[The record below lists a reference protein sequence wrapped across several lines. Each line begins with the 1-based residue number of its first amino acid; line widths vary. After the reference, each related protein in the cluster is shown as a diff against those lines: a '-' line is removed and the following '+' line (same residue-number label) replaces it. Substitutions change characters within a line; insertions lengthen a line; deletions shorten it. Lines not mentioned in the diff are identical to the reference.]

1 MLESTAQAVVA
12 MLKVDPTINT
22 SERARI
28 VDLLT
33 KPPKADDPT
42 ATARIL
48 KRGEVAKL
56 VGRSTRTIDL
66 WRKAGLLKPVQ
77 LPGHSRALG
86 FRLTEVQK
94 LVGG

>member
-12 MLKVDPTINT
+12 MLKVDPTINA

-33 KPPKADDPT
+33 KPPKTDDPT

-86 FRLTEVQK
+86 FRLSEVQK

>member
-1 MLESTAQAVVA
+1 MLDTTKQAVTA
-12 MLKVDPTINT
+12 IIKADPTLNT
-22 SERARI
+22 NDRVRLIALLDKGDKQPDTAPVRI
-28 VDLLT
+28 M
-33 KPPKADDPT
+33 
-42 ATARIL
+42 
-48 KRGEVAKL
+48 KRREVAAL

-86 FRLTEVQK
+86 FRLSEVQK